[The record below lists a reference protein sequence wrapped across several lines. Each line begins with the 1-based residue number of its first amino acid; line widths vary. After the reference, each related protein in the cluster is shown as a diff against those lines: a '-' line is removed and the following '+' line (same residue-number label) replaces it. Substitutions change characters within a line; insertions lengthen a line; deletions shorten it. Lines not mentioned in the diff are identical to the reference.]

1 MISKK
6 RGQGLSVNM
15 IILIVLGVAVLAV
28 LIIGFTVG
36 WSKLNPFLSTNNV
49 DTIVTSCAVASSTHS
64 VYDFCTAPRDLK
76 AEGVELKGVTCY
88 ILAIA
93 DDLDK
98 YGVEKASSINCASS
112 VKCEDLKYTEKDG
125 TKIEMV
131 KIIGTTDEDKFKDFC
146 KVA

>member
-1 MISKK
+1 M
-6 RGQGLSVNM
+6 
-15 IILIVLGVAVLAV
+15 

-36 WSKLNPFLSTNNV
+36 YGTLKDKLIPSNNV
-49 DTIVTSCAVASSTHS
+49 KTIVDACSIAHSTKS
-64 VYDFCTAPRDLK
+64 VQDFCTAPRELK